1 MIVFSSRNNSPFGGL
16 GCLIFGI
23 LGLVALFYI
32 LKGLFYLLW
41 WAAPVLFA
49 LALIINWRV
58 VAETGKSFIRL
69 LQRNPIGGVIVAFLS
84 IVGFPLLALYLFL
97 SALSGRRMEQMR
109 GGFGQPF
116 DRPFQQS
123 RQAEDEFVEFEEI
136 ESTPKKGPAPA
147 EPNVTDIPIEPP
159 PPPKAEEK
167 RNPYEDLL
175 K

>member
-1 MIVFSSRNNSPFGGL
+1 MIVFSNRNSSPFGGI

-23 LGLVALFYI
+23 LGLVGLFYI

-69 LQRNPIGGVIVAFLS
+69 LQRNPIGGVVVAFLS

-109 GGFGQPF
+109 GSF
-116 DRPFQQS
+116 DQTFERPFSQS
-123 RQAEDEFVEFEEI
+123 EPAEDDFIEFEEI
-136 ESTPKKGPAPA
+136 ESTPKRGPKP
-147 EPNVTDIPIEPP
+147 TDIPVEPP
-159 PPPKAEEK
+159 PTPQKTEEK

-175 K
+175 Q